1 MNTQLLSTVL
11 STSELDLLRN
21 NSPQSY
27 VAFTFFVGTMAMMAA
42 SVFFF
47 FEMRNVAERWRTS
60 MLVSGLITFI
70 AAVHYY
76 YMRGFYMEY
85 QESPTF
91 FRYVDWLLTVPLMC
105 VEFYLI
111 TKKAGAKQG
120 LLWKLIFASVV
131 MLVTGYWGEAVA
143 PKQAALWG
151 FISGAAYFS
160 IVWMVWKGEVSKL
173 SKASSP
179 AVQKAVDSLLKFVVI
194 GWGIYPLGYLV
205 GTAGSGPDTQWYAS
219 MMEGLNL
226 NMDVIYNIGDAV
238 NKIGFGLV
246 IYALTQADKD

>member
-1 MNTQLLSTVL
+1 MDHLFLLDATTQIAKT
-11 STSELDLLRN
+11 D
-21 NSPQSY
+21 Y
-27 VAFTFFVGTMAMMAA
+27 VSFTFFVGTMAMMAA

-76 YMRGFYMEY
+76 YMRGFFMEH
-85 QESPTF
+85 QTSPTF

-111 TKKAGAKQG
+111 TKKAGAKSG

-131 MLVTGYWGEAVA
+131 MLVTGYFGEAVWRESSV
-143 PKQAALWG
+143 LWG
-151 FISGAAYFS
+151 VLSGAAYFY
-160 IVWMVWKGEVSKL
+160 IAYLVWFGEVAVL
-173 SKASSP
+173 ANNAGP
-179 AVQKAVDSLLKFVVI
+179 AVAKATKTLAWFVLV
-194 GWGIYPLGYLV
+194 GWAIYPLGYIL
-205 GTAGSGPDTQWYAS
+205 GTPGGLFGITFGADTRV
-219 MMEGLNL
+219 
-226 NMDVIYNIGDAV
+226 MDVVYNIGDAV

-246 IYALTQADKD
+246 IYALTQDRKSVV